1 MKCDCAVCRG
11 LSAMWDTL
19 WSVTV
24 LYAGD
29 CPPCGIHYEV
39 WLCCVQGTV
48 QRVGYIMKC
57 DCVVCRGLSS
67 VWDTLWS
74 VTVLYAGECLPCG
87 IHYEASLCCVCC
99 MQGTVQHVGYVMK
112 CDCVVCRGLSAMWD
126 TLWSVTVLC
135 VLYAGDCPPCGI
147 HYEVWLCCVQGT
159 VRHVGYIMKCDCA
172 VCRGLSAMWDTLWSV
187 TVLCA
192 GDCPPCGIHYE
203 VWLYCVQGTA
213 VPDLSSLVIT
223 PHNMCPSGTVLLDNC
238 CSQSFFPTS
247 PQALP
252 YFYLWHY
259 LTLPFSLPHF
269 IVHLALCTSPLSW
282 PHFTFILTS
291 LHLYCSFSII
301 SPFSWPH
308 INFILTSHHLYLD
321 LTLPFTWPHFT
332 FYFTSLHLSLCPIF
346 CSLEHDSSVCW
357 ASDPKARCITDM
369 G

>member
-1 MKCDCAVCRG
+1 MGLCCVQGTVQHVGYIVKCHCAVCAVCRG
-11 LSAMWDTL
+11 LSSMWDTL
-19 WSVTV
+19 WSVT
-24 LYAGD
+24 A
-29 CPPCGIHYEV
+29 
-39 WLCCVQGTV
+39 
-48 QRVGYIMKC
+48 
-57 DCVVCRGLSS
+57 VCRGLSN
-67 VWDTLWS
+67 
-74 VTVLYAGECLPCG
+74 
-87 IHYEASLCCVCC
+87 
-99 MQGTVQHVGYVMK
+99 
-112 CDCVVCRGLSAMWD
+112 MWD
-126 TLWSVTVLC
+126 TLWSVTAVCRGLSNMWDTLWSGTVLC
-135 VLYAGDCPPCGI
+135 AGDCPACGI
-147 HYEVWLCCVQGT
+147 HYEVWVCCVQGT
-159 VRHVGYIMKCDCA
+159 VHHVGYIMKCD
-172 VCRGLSAMWDTLWSV
+172 
-187 TVLCA
+187 VLCA

-308 INFILTSHHLYLD
+308 INLILTSHHLYLD

-332 FYFTSLHLSLCPIF
+332 FYFTSLHLSLCLIF
-346 CSLEHDSSVCW
+346 CSLEHDDSSVCW